1 MAADVNILVSFKYC
15 GHSHLFNDRLID
27 VNKPVKIGRSTYRVK
42 PTDNNLIFTCKVLSR
57 NHAIL
62 WYEDNKLWL
71 KDTNSSNGTFV
82 NNARIVTDVE
92 AKELHNGDLLQFGID
107 VVDADKNVNHN
118 CIIGSLEWPI
128 ETDIPRERM
137 PTPDKIL
144 DVVTPPVRIVQHDK
158 IEISKKELV
167 QLSKYMKEAVQRE
180 KSLKM
185 KLTSVVEALVAVQQ
199 CQKINLQGSIKED
212 YLLARID
219 TLESELEI
227 FSKNGNKDTFSEQ
240 LIDSQE
246 AKYRCEL
253 QLKDS
258 LQNNLMEK
266 LNANKVFAEMQ
277 IRYDDVLQELTLVKV
292 QYEEAESKIQSFMS
306 TNANLEDANKNLG
319 NELKTVKNDND
330 ELIGKVDGLNTKCE
344 EMDQMLKVAKA
355 KINEREELLA
365 NYRIK
370 LNFTDAISNIAST
383 DIRNVSTN
391 AMEIITRLI
400 EKLQEMDLD
409 VFNYLKSI
417 VDSIPDTAINH
428 VEAQAVIDNKD
439 LTEEKNRLQEQIN
452 RLLSEEEASKIFVN
466 ELQSKYQSVTA
477 ELFSK
482 EKEIDLLKTAHD
494 SKLRTLQDELDAN
507 KDEHTKTMETI
518 KTLQKSLEER
528 TLFESQ
534 LQEENKNLR
543 NRLDQASSKIE

>member
-277 IRYDDVLQELTLVKV
+277 
-292 QYEEAESKIQSFMS
+292 
-306 TNANLEDANKNLG
+306 LEDANKNLG

-383 DIRNVSTN
+383 
-391 AMEIITRLI
+391 
-400 EKLQEMDLD
+400 
-409 VFNYLKSI
+409 

-507 KDEHTKTMETI
+507 KDEVDGNIALSIFSTTW
-518 KTLQKSLEER
+518 LA
-528 TLFESQ
+528 
-534 LQEENKNLR
+534 LR
-543 NRLDQASSKIE
+543 RQRK